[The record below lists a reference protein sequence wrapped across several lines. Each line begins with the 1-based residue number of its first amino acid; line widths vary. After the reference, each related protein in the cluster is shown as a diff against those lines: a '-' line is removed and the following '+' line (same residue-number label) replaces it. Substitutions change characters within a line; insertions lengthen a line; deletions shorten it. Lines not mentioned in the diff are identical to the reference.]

1 MTWRPTARTRVVAVI
16 GDPVRHSL
24 SPVIHNAAYRALELD
39 WVYVALPVPAG
50 GGSTAVAAVRALG
63 LAGINVTM
71 PLKHEAAA
79 AVDRLS
85 AAAEALDAVN
95 TVVPVAGEL
104 VGENTDGQ
112 GFLDALRLDEGF
124 DPADRRCLVLGAGG
138 AARAVIHAL
147 AQAGAREV
155 VVVNRTAT
163 RAEAAVRL
171 AGGIGRLGTEE
182 DAPAAD
188 LVVNATPI
196 GMAGQGRL
204 AEGAVPL
211 DPSRL
216 HAGQVVVDLVY
227 EPPVTALLKGA
238 RARGAVGVNGLG
250 MLIHQAAHAFR
261 LFTGEDPPLEVMSAA
276 VTAELTTRS
285 VVEAERD

>member
-1 MTWRPTARTRVVAVI
+1 VTWRPTARTRVVAVI

-112 GFLDALRLDEGF
+112 GFLDALRLD
-124 DPADRRCLVLGAGG
+124 
-138 AARAVIHAL
+138 AL